1 MARRVRT
8 ALSPVLAALLGPFR
22 RRPLLLPG
30 ALFVLVLGVGLSGL
44 GRPAA
49 EAGTPYGSGER
60 AWLAGAQTAP
70 SAGPDGRAVVPQRP
84 GDDAGSDAR
93 HAAPDPSPVAVP
105 TGGPGQLPRGGTTLF
120 PRYRLVGYSGG
131 PHTAAFGRLGI
142 GRVDDR
148 VAEIERYGAAY
159 AAGREPLPVLELI
172 TVVVQAKPGRDGKYR
187 LRIDDDVVAE
197 YLAAA
202 RRHRALLLLNVQPG
216 RADFLAEVRA
226 LERWLKE
233 PDVGVALDPEWAVGP
248 RQVPGRVYG
257 NTTGDELAG
266 VAAYLDTL
274 VRRHGLPQKAMVV
287 HQLAP
292 RIVTDFDDV
301 GRHAGVAVIQSVDGI
316 GARAD
321 KVATWRRLVAAL
333 PPTVHPGFKL
343 FFEEDTESG
352 ALMTPKQVLG
362 LRPQPEYVLY
372 E

>member
-1 MARRVRT
+1 MTRRVRT
-8 ALSPVLAALLGPFR
+8 ALSPVLAPVLALLR

-44 GRPAA
+44 GRPPA
-49 EAGTPYGSGER
+49 EAGAPYGNGER
-60 AWLAGAQTAP
+60 AWLAGARTAP
-70 SAGPDGRAVVPQRP
+70 SADPSGRAVVPRP
-84 GDDAGSDAR
+84 TGSDAA
-93 HAAPDPSPVAVP
+93 HVAPERQPPVAVP

-120 PRYRLVGYSGG
+120 PRFRLVGYSGG

-148 VAEIERYGAAY
+148 VAEIERHGAAY

-172 TVVVQAKPGRDGKYR
+172 TVVAQAKPGRDRKYR
-187 LRIDDDVVAE
+187 ARIDDAVISE

-257 NTTGDELAG
+257 NTTGNELAG
-266 VAAYLDTL
+266 VAAYLDSV
-274 VRRHGLPQKAMVV
+274 VRRHRLPQKAMVV

-292 RIVTDFDDV
+292 RIVTDFGSV
-301 GRHAGVAVIQSVDGI
+301 GRQSGVAVIQSVDGI

-321 KVATWRRLVAAL
+321 KVATWRRLVATL

-352 ALMTPKQVLG
+352 PLMTPKQVLG